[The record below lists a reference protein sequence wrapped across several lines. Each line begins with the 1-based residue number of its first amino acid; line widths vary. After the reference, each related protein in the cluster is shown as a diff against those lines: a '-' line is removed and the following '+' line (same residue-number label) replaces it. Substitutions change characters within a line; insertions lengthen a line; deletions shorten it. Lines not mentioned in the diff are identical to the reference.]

1 MEKKGVIP
9 EDLKR
14 DSIVVALVGQ
24 PNVGKSTIYNQL
36 TGALQHV
43 GNWPGKTVEVAWSKV
58 RFGDHNIILVD
69 LPGTYTLS
77 GFTEEEE
84 VAVDFILNEKPDVVV
99 VITDVSALPRNLYL
113 LLQVLELTNR
123 VVLVVNMLDEADRW
137 GVKIDFD
144 KLRRVFGIPIIG
156 TIAIRGVGLDEI
168 LSVAIRVAKNPPSPR
183 RIRYERIEGYIS
195 EIEEKVVGMV
205 PGLDPRYVAIRIV
218 EGDEKILSMLPDHV
232 KVNVNA
238 ILERMKFEFRRDPR
252 LIIAAERY
260 KIIDMIL
267 LETFSKKRIVDKL
280 TERLDRIFFTRG
292 LDMLLSFMILFVS
305 FFVAYQ
311 VGYVFVDLLDMLLS
325 DYVLAWI
332 SGVLANRVPVWS
344 HSLLVD
350 GIIGG
355 VFFALVFLP
364 LVFIF
369 TFTLSF
375 IENLGVLARISLA
388 IDRVFSKFDA
398 SGKSLFPLMMGFACN
413 VVSVTSSRIVLSHKE
428 KLRVMIVSQF
438 IQCPPRQVVIALLVG
453 LILPP
458 LLASIVF
465 GLYIIFGFILAML
478 MFRVLKIFEGPA
490 REEAPIELPPYRIPS
505 LRVLL
510 KISWSRTII
519 FVRRA
524 GLYIV
529 MANIIFWILF
539 NIPPGAT
546 MENSLLGQI
555 GGVIAIIIA
564 PLGLGWREAIALVA
578 GLVAKEITLGTLE
591 FLYGDVGAIVNAIS
605 LPSLIAFI
613 TIYAYYM
620 PCIATIST
628 IKSES
633 GSWKHTAKAIL
644 VSVSISLLLG
654 YAVFSILS
662 LVG

>member
-1 MEKKGVIP
+1 M
-9 EDLKR
+9 
-14 DSIVVALVGQ
+14 
-24 PNVGKSTIYNQL
+24 
-36 TGALQHV
+36 
-43 GNWPGKTVEVAWSKV
+43 
-58 RFGDHNIILVD
+58 
-69 LPGTYTLS
+69 
-77 GFTEEEE
+77 
-84 VAVDFILNEKPDVVV
+84 
-99 VITDVSALPRNLYL
+99 
-113 LLQVLELTNR
+113 
-123 VVLVVNMLDEADRW
+123 
-137 GVKIDFD
+137 
-144 KLRRVFGIPIIG
+144 
-156 TIAIRGVGLDEI
+156 
-168 LSVAIRVAKNPPSPR
+168 
-183 RIRYERIEGYIS
+183 
-195 EIEEKVVGMV
+195 
-205 PGLDPRYVAIRIV
+205 
-218 EGDEKILSMLPDHV
+218 
-232 KVNVNA
+232 
-238 ILERMKFEFRRDPR
+238 
-252 LIIAAERY
+252 
-260 KIIDMIL
+260 
-267 LETFSKKRIVDKL
+267 
-280 TERLDRIFFTRG
+280 
-292 LDMLLSFMILFVS
+292 
-305 FFVAYQ
+305 
-311 VGYVFVDLLDMLLS
+311 
-325 DYVLAWI
+325 
-332 SGVLANRVPVWS
+332 
-344 HSLLVD
+344 VD